1 MTGKTNRKAR
11 PEDGWRAK
19 CNDCCEAI
27 CEFCE
32 QPLDEFDESLYHV
45 DCLNA
50 YLARD
55 KKEATPRK
63 AGSSRPSNLEPCYM
77 AQVDPRKNWL
87 WTIHDTIRQI
97 QEDVPTQEETLPWL
111 DKTTTSCRRRRL
123 EMRHLAE
130 VTNETPCEE
139 YNKDEWQEEEKPEV
153 IA

>member
-19 CNDCCEAI
+19 YNDCGEAI

-45 DCLNA
+45 DCLNS
-50 YLARD
+50 YLERD

-63 AGSSRPSNLEPCYM
+63 AGSSRPSNLDPCYM
-77 AQVDPRKNWL
+77 AQVDPRDNWL
-87 WTIHDTIRQI
+87 WTIHDTIRQM
-97 QEDVPTQEETLPWL
+97 QEDVPTQEETLPWM
-111 DKTTTSCRRRRL
+111 DETTTSYRRRRIDL
-123 EMRHLAE
+123 RRLAE
-130 VTNETPCEE
+130 IMNVTSCEE
-139 YNKDEWQEEEKPEV
+139 DIKDERQEETEA